1 MSVRLVS
8 RMKPRL
14 RADGIGFITV
24 EGLISK
30 VGLLSLES
38 WYGLPKMRNSVL
50 VGLSDRRFADIQ
62 VET

>member
-1 MSVRLVS
+1 
-8 RMKPRL
+8 MKPRL
-14 RADGIGFITV
+14 RADGIGLITV

-30 VGLLSLES
+30 VGFFSLES

-50 VGLSDRRFADIQ
+50 VGLSDKRFADIQ